1 MYYRFAESI
10 IHEPPY
16 LFRDK
21 VTQYG
26 KSGFL
31 LRGDGRDPYAA
42 YSGRF
47 DPVELKMLY
56 PRPAFIPDTGIFAQH
71 HTFARYVDR
80 TYLRPL
86 MYILFT
92 ESFSF
97 FVSKTYRHLPSGGIA
112 SGLAVVGKEH
122 YIRIPQQAHIFDC
135 RFVQFDHYV
144 SLSAMYYIISITYT
158 IPLPLIYI

>member
-10 IHEPPY
+10 IHKPPY

-21 VTQYG
+21 VTQNG
-26 KSGFL
+26 KPVFL
-31 LRGDGRDPYAA
+31 LRGDRRGPYAT
-42 YSGRF
+42 YSSRF
-47 DPVELKMLY
+47 DTVEFKMLY
-56 PRPAFIPDTGIFAQH
+56 PRPAFIPDACIFAQH
-71 HTFARYVDR
+71 NTFARYVDR

-92 ESFSF
+92 ESFGF
-97 FVSKTYRHLPSGGIA
+97 FVSKTYRHLPSGGVA